1 MMKKRTIISIQE
13 YQPEFDFEEAE
24 HVPPFTLPEYQRTL
38 LLPRITAG
46 LTDLT
51 VVAVIYLIFLA
62 VTYIEMPENFTPD
75 RRLVGMYGLCYFSL
89 VTIYLFLFM
98 LSASQTPGMKWLGLT
113 VVGLDAAPL
122 DPKRACLRG
131 FGYLISVLP
140 LLLGFV
146 WMLIDP
152 EHLTWADKV
161 SGTYVK
167 KI

>member
-1 MMKKRTIISIQE
+1 MKKRTIISIQE

-24 HVPPFTLPEYQRTL
+24 HVPPFTLPEYQSQL
-38 LLPRITAG
+38 IVPRITAG
-46 LTDLT
+46 LTDLGI
-51 VVAVIYLIFLA
+51 VALFYIIFL
-62 VTYIEMPENFTPD
+62 VTTWMEMPENLTLD
-75 RRLVGMYGLCYFSL
+75 RRVLGIYGLCYFAL
-89 VTIYLFLFM
+89 VSIYLFLFM
-98 LSASQTPGMKWLGLT
+98 LSASQTPGMKYRRL
-113 VVGLDAAPL
+113 VVVSSEDMPL
-122 DPKRACLRG
+122 DPKGACLRA
-131 FGYLISVLP
+131 FGYLISILP